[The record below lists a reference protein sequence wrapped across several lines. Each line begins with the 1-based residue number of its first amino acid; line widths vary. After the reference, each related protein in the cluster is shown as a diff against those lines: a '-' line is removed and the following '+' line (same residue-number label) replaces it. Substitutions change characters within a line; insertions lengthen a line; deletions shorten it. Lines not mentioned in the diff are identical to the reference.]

1 MSAEYNFR
9 FRIDWNIPRFDLDLT
24 AGYIGQV
31 KVLGY
36 PVVGAPSQEAI
47 NTAVAQYISEHPG
60 SLAPLSPA
68 VKAALLQIA
77 EKVVYVDD
85 QGQNYYGAL
94 YAALNAT
101 AVLQITAVYTQ
112 TGTVYDTD
120 TLDSLKADLVVTAY
134 YDDGTTADVTS
145 ASVLSGT
152 LTEGTSTI
160 TATYQEKT
168 ATFNVTVTE
177 APSPVVPEGYTAVEY
192 IANSSTTA
200 YNTLNVTLTSTDEV
214 EIRLGMMATG
224 SQSSSSGGYPVVCK
238 QTSSGNTV
246 GYGVLVNQ
254 NPTYIGTFD
263 GTLCSIE
270 PNGGSSIQNIK
281 YDIVATKSPTG
292 LSITDGTHSNS
303 ATTTPRAIATSLYV
317 FSMVKTMPFKG
328 RIYYMD
334 IYVNNVLASSLHPCI
349 RVSDNK
355 NGFWDSAQE
364 RFIYDNSYTAGP
376 VVTA

>member
-1 MSAEYNFR
+1 MPEYNFT
-9 FRIDWNIPRFDLDLT
+9 FDWNRIT
-24 AGYIGQV
+24 TIGKV
-31 KVLGY
+31 KILAEQ
-36 PVVGAPSQEAI
+36 VVGNPSQEAL
-47 NTAVAQYISEHPG
+47 NAAVAAYIENHPG
-60 SLAPLSPA
+60 ALSPLSEA
-68 VKAALLQIA
+68 TKAALLQIA
-77 EKVVYVDD
+77 EKVAYIDEHGQDYYV
-85 QGQNYYGAL
+85 AL
-94 YAALNAT
+94 DAALNAR
-101 AVLQITAVYTQ
+101 ALLQITAVYTQ
-112 TGTVYDTD
+112 SGTVYETD
-120 TLDSLKADLVVTAY
+120 SLDSLKADLVVTAY
-134 YDDGTTADVTS
+134 YDDSTTADVT
-145 ASVLSGT
+145 AAAVLSGT

-192 IANSSTTA
+192 IVNSSTTA

-281 YDIVATKSPTG
+281 YDIVATKSQTG

-303 ATTTPRAIATSLYV
+303 ITTTPRATATSLYV
-317 FSMVKTMPFKG
+317 FSMAKSLSFKG

-334 IYVNNVLASSLHPCI
+334 IYVNTVLASSLHPCI

-355 NGFWDSAQE
+355 KGFWDSVQE
-364 RFIYDNSYTAGP
+364 RFMYDDSYTAGP